1 MIARIF
7 HINQDASASE
17 WTYTDGSWTAT
28 SKDEFK
34 VQGATAGEPV
44 AASQSV
50 NGSGRHIEYFYTTTE
65 NAIVYL
71 AKNSVDG
78 MIFQN
83 KFTEFELEKPASTGL
98 SRSDKISLGVGIG
111 VGLGVGLP
119 TISLMLLTFREP
131 IKRYIQRDAGD
142 DRWHRMGAVVRGV
155 LAFIFCV
162 RKPKSNG
169 HRSPSP

>member
-1 MIARIF
+1 MIVRIF

-50 NGSGRHIEYFYTTTE
+50 NGSGRYIEYFYTTTE

-71 AKNSVDG
+71 AKNSADG

-83 KFTEFELEKPASTGL
+83 KFTEFEVEKPASTGL
-98 SRSDKISLGVGIG
+98 SRSDKISLGVG
-111 VGLGVGLP
+111 LGVGLP
-119 TISLMLLTFREP
+119 TIFIMLLTFREP
-131 IKRYIQRDAGD
+131 VKRYIKRDAGD
-142 DRWHRMGAVVRGV
+142 GKWHKMGVVVRGV